1 MFCARSRLQT
11 PNTSMKQLI
20 TSIVAALTVAATVHA
35 GIPNYSLDRPGS
47 ESGRG
52 LYLAA
57 QGGVNL
63 YQSTANDTIDGV
75 ALTSK
80 SKVGGFGGLKLG
92 YVFGTVLDTVRPAAE
107 IDGFYNGFSQSATA
121 DYLGYKIDDIKVKVN
136 SGALMA
142 NGLVRFALSSFQP
155 YIGVGVGGQRCQ
167 SFREPDRFCMA
178 VACRCRLLYYRQRQC
193 VHRIQVLEL
202 HGQRGSP
209 RPAVGRC
216 GRPLPFLSQSFLS
229 GIFQRLWF
237 PSRRGPELPVFRPS
251 AQVPASGLQ
260 GRVLPRPWRSGN
272 ILPCHF

>member
-1 MFCARSRLQT
+1 
-11 PNTSMKQLI
+11 MKQLI
-20 TSIVAALTVAATVHA
+20 TSIVAAWTVAATVHA

-155 YIGVGVGGQRCQ
+155 YIGVGVGGYNADESVTVSDVKASVNRTGFAWQLLAGVDCYITD
-167 SFREPDRFCMA
+167 SVSVFTEYKFLNYMDSGDR
-178 VACRCRLLYYRQRQC
+178 L
-193 VHRIQVLEL
+193 
-202 HGQRGSP
+202 GQQL
-209 RPAVGRC
+209 VGAGVR
-216 GRPLPFLSQSFLS
+216 F
-229 GIFQRLWF
+229 
-237 PSRRGPELPVFRPS
+237 
-251 AQVPASGLQ
+251 
-260 GRVLPRPWRSGN
+260 
-272 ILPCHF
+272 HF